1 MLIECLNVKNYQS
14 IGSWFFNLH
23 TGINLIGPMPNEHQ
37 LSFIHACTFI
47 DDLFSCELLEFNNF
61 SDELKSKLIAL
72 LQDYHNAHEI
82 APAPTLQTTLAPI
95 TSSSL
100 ASSLPKANTCAHLAE
115 QSSNQEPEQDSK
127 CEQEHE
133 LDCKCNCDCEHD
145 CVGMPMQE
153 QELLQRPNHKDDCE
167 YANSEQVSFSS
178 DLKNNAGELILAL
191 QPKLVFKLSMP
202 FAWDALS
209 SCDSLIIEI
218 SLSDKNSGHDRFS
231 DEEAHTDESINAENQ
246 AFLANHEMAYRCMFN
261 DPRVVSHKILSK
273 SNISEFC
280 GFGALFNHDSRS
292 VGQNQFKQ
300 DDVSLC
306 KSLIRQLDL
315 STKVRVWASAANNNE
330 AFALKEEQVIT
341 VCAMLK
347 LMAKVS
353 LLKDIAH
360 SSEHLHSFKLFQSDF
375 ARASWPKLSQYES
388 SNSLALNQLAQCTE
402 SQNDKVEYDQAVKE
416 IALAIIEQY
425 GDKLILPKQTDF
437 ISFNAP
443 CSIITQ
449 EDNAR
454 LEHFAYDW
462 AYHLL
467 SLEAC
472 FSSYNYPFN
481 SFKELAIAKAIK
493 IANAFMED
501 SEAFTSYNIADP
513 KSANSLCQ
521 ELIFCSQ
528 LETFKYF
535 DIAHWCLIKPEG
547 LYGEALQSLLPQNN
561 SECTDSAEEAQAI
574 FKKLAEKINSHK
586 SSWWAQKMAERYALL
601 NKGSGS
607 NDGHDAPAP
616 MPEPVLAPVPAFETA
631 PATVPELEPAYAS
644 MPVPAP
650 APAYVPKP
658 EHAAADATCNFSLS
672 RLSLN
677 KYVSYSF
684 TNTSKMVEEC
694 STFYVYLIE
703 HTNLL
708 VSQFVILVEGLS
720 DVLIFE
726 AVAKRLGYD
735 LKALGIAVVPF
746 VSTGL
751 LRYLELLELLEID
764 YLVVTDS
771 DSGGKNTY
779 AELMP
784 NPSNRLLSIRKF
796 KRVAALNNLSANSPI
811 NRILKEASPN
821 TSLQAIKQVLHNSN
835 IEGSW
840 DRNCRVSYFLT
851 LPDNDLEFHLLN
863 NGCTLNIIS
872 HCFFPCISANKDK
885 FAQRCS
891 NAAYNKFLGAIQ
903 DQIANLDS
911 EYKGKIE
918 QLQNDI
924 SKLLS
929 CVSIRTNTTATA
941 NASATADDDIAVAQ
955 SSESAISDLIREC
968 LGSKNKQLT
977 ISNVI
982 ATYYLYQRSQGKIL
996 CSFFKLAYLYALKE
1010 EQENDQAKFDQVF
1023 KELSQDNVENYEW
1036 PDDELICIDFF
1047 KMPLNLAFDSIV
1059 FVLKMVERIKGNN
1072 VLSSLCSISKG
1083 HIVLFAGDLIS
1094 ALKDQ
1099 FLSFIR
1105 NKENIKKYAT
1115 KNNCLE
1121 QRRAYSYIIAYFN
1134 DIQAPISAAKIN
1146 QNEFNLF
1153 FKERT
1158 NLRRILKAQLA
1169 SEKAS
1174 ALTQSVENSCK
1185 DATADSNMPNDEPLD
1200 SRAELFADIRKQLK
1214 SFREQI
1220 ATADSLAVAELN
1232 QDTADSNML
1241 NDELLESEDELY
1253 ADIKKHLESFREET
1267 AIADS
1272 LAVAE
1277 LNQDTAAQPSV
1288 KSCAE
1293 AAVDSNMPKVDLIAN
1308 IKKHLESFREET
1320 ATADSLAEPNQDTAA
1335 QPSVKSCA
1343 GAAVDSNMP
1352 KGDSEPY
1359 SESQTMMGSTEGS
1372 VGVEGSNDS
1381 ESMQGTEEQAS
1392 DNDCLDSLSSYGWC
1406 KTDDVGQ
1413 VMGVLPTDSSN
1424 MVAHSL
1430 MSYYYL
1436 AKEKDPEHVGDA
1448 VKFAYLLALSINPI
1462 CDPLLAKRAVLMLQ
1476 QGMPHG
1482 LKHVEIP
1489 LITSG
1494 LLEITSL
1501 DRNTLY
1507 GAMKVLYQTHKLL
1520 NDNIAKDGVCD
1531 KDIELISYL
1540 QRSFVVNNKSI
1551 ANFLAHIGK
1560 LHLFEAHH
1568 RCPSTEDIATFEIIA
1583 ELNNNIDL
1591 FKDSVFKFEYDNQL
1605 TLLGRDKLLK
1615 HPCYA
1620 RLLQNEYP
1628 ADKLSTLLY
1637 EAVGCCK
1644 LSEVSALI
1652 INYAHYMDK
1661 VQGIKSEVISTVF
1674 FESLLSFNH
1683 AWQASS
1689 IVASYIDYR
1698 RQQDQQDIKCLVP
1711 LFNKDAM
1718 PLNQFSAGAIFSFV
1732 ALGIDENT
1740 SKDNSWLNYCKFLIT
1755 INHNKLTNLLAD
1767 EGFRFFINYRAN
1779 AKQKMAYD
1787 LIAKQLTTAVSHV
1800 IDYQWDRASLE
1811 VLDDINLSDTTLL
1824 KDLVDI

>member
-37 LSFIHACTFI
+37 LSFINACKLI
-47 DDLFSCELLEFNNF
+47 DDLFSCELLDFNNF
-61 SDELKSKLIAL
+61 IDELKSKLLAL
-72 LQDYHNAHEI
+72 LQDYHNAQAT

-100 ASSLPKANTCAHLAE
+100 ASSLPKANTCAPLAE

-133 LDCKCNCDCEHD
+133 LECKCNCDCEHD

-246 AFLANHEMAYRCMFN
+246 AFLANHEMAYRCIFN

-353 LLKDIAH
+353 LLKDISH
-360 SSEHLHSFKLFQSDF
+360 SSEHFHSFKLFQSDF
-375 ARASWPKLSQYES
+375 ARASWPKISQYES

-454 LEHFAYDW
+454 LEHFAYEW
-462 AYHLL
+462 AYNLI
-467 SLEAC
+467 SLDGC
-472 FSSYNYPFN
+472 FSSYHYPFN
-481 SFKELAIAKAIK
+481 GFKELAIAKAIK

-513 KSANSLCQ
+513 KSSNSLCQ

-561 SECTDSAEEAQAI
+561 SECTDSAEVAQAI
-574 FKKLAEKINSHK
+574 FKKLAEKINFHK
-586 SSWWAQKMAERYALL
+586 SSWWAQKMAERFALL

-607 NDGHDAPAP
+607 NDGHDAPAS
-616 MPEPVLAPVPAFETA
+616 MPEPVLAPASVTTASATVNESARMTASELASATVPAFD
-631 PATVPELEPAYAS
+631 PAS
-644 MPVPAP
+644 SNVPALE
-650 APAYVPKP
+650 YVPKTK
-658 EHAAADATCNFSLS
+658 HADTDADASCNFSLS
-672 RLSLN
+672 RLRLN

-903 DQIANLDS
+903 DQISNLDS
-911 EYKGKIE
+911 EYDSKKE

-996 CSFFKLAYLYALKE
+996 CSFFRLAYLYAIKE
-1010 EQENDQAKFDQVF
+1010 EQNIDQTKFDQVF
-1023 KELSQDNVENYEW
+1023 KALSKDQVENYEW
-1036 PDDELICIDFF
+1036 PDDKLICINFF
-1047 KMPLNLAFDSIV
+1047 KMPLNIALESII
-1059 FVLKMVERIKGNN
+1059 FVLKMVEFCKHEN
-1072 VLSSLCSISKG
+1072 VFGSCCSFNQSEV
-1083 HIVLFAGDLIS
+1083 VLFIGDLIS
-1094 ALKDQ
+1094 TKREQ
-1099 FLSFIR
+1099 FLGFIQ
-1105 NKENIKKYAT
+1105 NKETTKKYAT
-1115 KNNCLE
+1115 VNQPIEK
-1121 QRRAYSYIIAYFN
+1121 RRAYSYIHAFITRSN
-1134 DIQAPISAAKIN
+1134 PQISKTEIN
-1146 QNEFNLF
+1146 ENEFNLF
-1153 FKERT
+1153 FKART

-1267 AIADS
+1267 A
-1272 LAVAE
+1272 
-1277 LNQDTAAQPSV
+1277 
-1288 KSCAE
+1288 
-1293 AAVDSNMPKVDLIAN
+1293 
-1308 IKKHLESFREET
+1308 
-1320 ATADSLAEPNQDTAA
+1320 TADSLAEPNQDTAA
-1335 QPSVKSCA
+1335 QSSVKSCVE
-1343 GAAVDSNMP
+1343 AAVDSNMP
-1352 KGDSEPY
+1352 KGDSESY
-1359 SESQTMMGSTEGS
+1359 SESQTLMGSTVGS
-1372 VGVEGSNDS
+1372 ESSDGSNDAKEADGADGYKS
-1381 ESMQGTEEQAS
+1381 TQGIEEQIG
-1392 DNDCLDSLSSYGWC
+1392 DNGCLESLSSFGWC

-1413 VMGVLPTDSSN
+1413 LWGVLPTDSSN

-1448 VKFAYLLALSINPI
+1448 LKFAYLLALSINPI

-1476 QGMPHG
+1476 QGMTHG

-1568 RCPSTEDIATFEIIA
+1568 RCPSKEDIATFEVIA

-1605 TLLGRDKLLK
+1605 ALLGRDKLLK
-1615 HPCYA
+1615 HPWYA

-1661 VQGIKSEVISTVF
+1661 VQGTKSEVISTVF

-1698 RQQDQQDIKCLVP
+1698 RQQDQQDISCLVS

-1732 ALGIDENT
+1732 ALGICENT

-1755 INHNKLTNLLAD
+1755 INRNKLANLLVD

-1787 LIAKQLTTAVSHV
+1787 LIAKQLTTAVSPI

-1811 VLDDINLSDTTLL
+1811 VLDDTNLSDTTLL

>member
-37 LSFIHACTFI
+37 LSFINACTLI
-47 DDLFSCELLEFNNF
+47 DDLFSCELLDFNNF
-61 SDELKSKLIAL
+61 SDELKSKLLAL

-95 TSSSL
+95 ISSSL
-100 ASSLPKANTCAHLAE
+100 ASSLPKANTCAPLAE

-133 LDCKCNCDCEHD
+133 LECKCNCDCEHD
-145 CVGMPMQE
+145 CVDMPMQE

-178 DLKNNAGELILAL
+178 ELKNNAGELILAL

-261 DPRVVSHKILSK
+261 DPRVVSHKKLSK

-280 GFGALFNHDSRS
+280 GFGALFNHDSIS

-306 KSLIRQLDL
+306 KSLIRQLGL
-315 STKVRVWASAANNNE
+315 TTKVRVWASAANNNE

-353 LLKDIAH
+353 LLKDISH
-360 SSEHLHSFKLFQSDF
+360 SSEHFHSFKLFQSDF

-388 SNSLALNQLAQCTE
+388 SNYLALNQLAQCTE

-454 LEHFAYDW
+454 LEHFAYEW
-462 AYHLL
+462 AYNLI

-472 FSSYNYPFN
+472 FNSYHYPFN
-481 SFKELAIAKAIK
+481 GFKELAIAKAVK
-493 IANAFMED
+493 IANAFMEV
-501 SEAFTSYNIADP
+501 SEAFTSYNIPDP

-561 SECTDSAEEAQAI
+561 SECTDCAEEAQAI
-574 FKKLAEKINSHK
+574 FKKLAEKINSHN
-586 SSWWAQKMAERYALL
+586 SSWWAQKMAERFALL

-607 NDGHDAPAP
+607 NDGHDAPAS
-616 MPEPVLAPVPAFETA
+616 MPEPVLVPVPAFETA

-746 VSTGL
+746 VSNGL
-751 LRYLELLELLEID
+751 LRYLDLLELLEID

-784 NPSNRLLSIRKF
+784 NPSNKLLSISKF
-796 KRVAALNNLSANSPI
+796 RRVAALNNLTANSPI
-811 NRILKEASPN
+811 NRILNEVAPN

-840 DRNCRVSYFLT
+840 DRNGRVSYFLT
-851 LPDNDLEFHLLN
+851 LPDKDLEFHLLN
-863 NGCTLNIIS
+863 NGCALNIIS
-872 HCFFPCISANKDK
+872 HCFLPCISANIDK

-911 EYKGKIE
+911 EYKSKKE

-924 SKLLS
+924 SKFLS
-929 CVSIRTNTTATA
+929 SVSRVTTLATADATATA
-941 NASATADDDIAVAQ
+941 TATAGTAITTAADADADAQ
-955 SSESAISDLIREC
+955 SYENAISNLIREC
-968 LGSKNKQLT
+968 LGSNNNQHT

-982 ATYYLYQRSQGKIL
+982 ATYYLYQRSQGKSL
-996 CSFFKLAYLYALKE
+996 CSFFKVAYLYALKK
-1010 EQENDQAKFDQVF
+1010 EQKNDQAKFDQVF
-1023 KELSQDNVENYEW
+1023 KELSQDKVENYEW

-1047 KMPLNLAFDSIV
+1047 EMPFNLALESII
-1059 FVLKMVERIKGNN
+1059 FVLKMVEFCKREN
-1072 VLSSLCSISKG
+1072 VFGSCCSFNQSEV
-1083 HIVLFAGDLIS
+1083 VLFIGDLIS
-1094 ALKDQ
+1094 TKKVYFLIGQ
-1099 FLSFIR
+1099 FH
-1105 NKENIKKYAT
+1105 E
-1115 KNNCLE
+1115 
-1121 QRRAYSYIIAYFN
+1121 
-1134 DIQAPISAAKIN
+1134 
-1146 QNEFNLF
+1146 
-1153 FKERT
+1153 
-1158 NLRRILKAQLA
+1158 
-1169 SEKAS
+1169 
-1174 ALTQSVENSCK
+1174 
-1185 DATADSNMPNDEPLD
+1185 
-1200 SRAELFADIRKQLK
+1200 
-1214 SFREQI
+1214 
-1220 ATADSLAVAELN
+1220 
-1232 QDTADSNML
+1232 
-1241 NDELLESEDELY
+1241 
-1253 ADIKKHLESFREET
+1253 
-1267 AIADS
+1267 
-1272 LAVAE
+1272 
-1277 LNQDTAAQPSV
+1277 
-1288 KSCAE
+1288 
-1293 AAVDSNMPKVDLIAN
+1293 
-1308 IKKHLESFREET
+1308 
-1320 ATADSLAEPNQDTAA
+1320 
-1335 QPSVKSCA
+1335 
-1343 GAAVDSNMP
+1343 
-1352 KGDSEPY
+1352 
-1359 SESQTMMGSTEGS
+1359 
-1372 VGVEGSNDS
+1372 
-1381 ESMQGTEEQAS
+1381 
-1392 DNDCLDSLSSYGWC
+1392 
-1406 KTDDVGQ
+1406 
-1413 VMGVLPTDSSN
+1413 
-1424 MVAHSL
+1424 
-1430 MSYYYL
+1430 
-1436 AKEKDPEHVGDA
+1436 
-1448 VKFAYLLALSINPI
+1448 
-1462 CDPLLAKRAVLMLQ
+1462 
-1476 QGMPHG
+1476 
-1482 LKHVEIP
+1482 
-1489 LITSG
+1489 
-1494 LLEITSL
+1494 
-1501 DRNTLY
+1501 
-1507 GAMKVLYQTHKLL
+1507 
-1520 NDNIAKDGVCD
+1520 
-1531 KDIELISYL
+1531 
-1540 QRSFVVNNKSI
+1540 
-1551 ANFLAHIGK
+1551 
-1560 LHLFEAHH
+1560 
-1568 RCPSTEDIATFEIIA
+1568 
-1583 ELNNNIDL
+1583 
-1591 FKDSVFKFEYDNQL
+1591 
-1605 TLLGRDKLLK
+1605 
-1615 HPCYA
+1615 
-1620 RLLQNEYP
+1620 
-1628 ADKLSTLLY
+1628 STL
-1637 EAVGCCK
+1637 VTK
-1644 LSEVSALI
+1644 L
-1652 INYAHYMDK
+1652 K
-1661 VQGIKSEVISTVF
+1661 K
-1674 FESLLSFNH
+1674 
-1683 AWQASS
+1683 
-1689 IVASYIDYR
+1689 
-1698 RQQDQQDIKCLVP
+1698 
-1711 LFNKDAM
+1711 
-1718 PLNQFSAGAIFSFV
+1718 
-1732 ALGIDENT
+1732 
-1740 SKDNSWLNYCKFLIT
+1740 
-1755 INHNKLTNLLAD
+1755 
-1767 EGFRFFINYRAN
+1767 
-1779 AKQKMAYD
+1779 
-1787 LIAKQLTTAVSHV
+1787 
-1800 IDYQWDRASLE
+1800 
-1811 VLDDINLSDTTLL
+1811 
-1824 KDLVDI
+1824 

>member
-37 LSFIHACTFI
+37 LSFINACKLI
-47 DDLFSCELLEFNNF
+47 DELFSCELLDFNNF
-61 SDELKSKLIAL
+61 SDELKSKLLAL

-100 ASSLPKANTCAHLAE
+100 ASSLPNSNTNASLAE
-115 QSSNQEPEQDSK
+115 QSPNQAPEQDSK

-133 LDCKCNCDCEHD
+133 LECKCNCDCEHD

-178 DLKNNAGELILAL
+178 ELKNKAGELILAL

-202 FAWDALS
+202 FEWGALS
-209 SCDSLIIEI
+209 FCDSLIIEI

-231 DEEAHTDESINAENQ
+231 DEKAHTDESINAENQ

-360 SSEHLHSFKLFQSDF
+360 SSEHFHSFKLFQSDF

-388 SNSLALNQLAQCTE
+388 SNYLALNQLAQCTE

-462 AYHLL
+462 AYHLI

-472 FSSYNYPFN
+472 FSSYHYPFN
-481 SFKELAIAKAIK
+481 SFKELAIAKAVK

-501 SEAFTSYNIADP
+501 SEAFTSYNIHDP

-561 SECTDSAEEAQAI
+561 SECTDCAEEAQAI
-574 FKKLAEKINSHK
+574 FKKLAEKINSHN

-601 NKGSGS
+601 NKGSAS

-616 MPEPVLAPVPAFETA
+616 MPEPMLAPASVTTSAPVNESACMTASESATATVPAFE
-631 PATVPELEPAYAS
+631 PASSNVPS
-644 MPVPAP
+644 
-650 APAYVPKP
+650 PAYVPKP

-694 STFYVYLIE
+694 SAFYVYLIE

-746 VSTGL
+746 VSNGL
-751 LRYLELLELLEID
+751 LRYLDLLELLEID

-784 NPSNRLLSIRKF
+784 NPSNKLLSISNFRQ
-796 KRVAALNNLSANSPI
+796 VAAFNNLSANSPI
-811 NRILKEASPN
+811 NRILNEVAPN

-840 DRNCRVSYFLT
+840 DRNGRVSYFLT
-851 LPDNDLEFHLLN
+851 LPDKDLEFHLLN
-863 NGCTLNIIS
+863 NGCALNIIS
-872 HCFFPCISANKDK
+872 HCFLPCISANIDK
-885 FAQRCS
+885 FAQKCS

-924 SKLLS
+924 SKFLS
-929 CVSIRTNTTATA
+929 SVCRVTTLATADATATA
-941 NASATADDDIAVAQ
+941 TTAIATATAGTAITTAADAIAQ
-955 SSESAISDLIREC
+955 SSENAISTLIREC
-968 LGSKNKQLT
+968 LGSNNNQLT
-977 ISNVI
+977 ISSVI

-996 CSFFKLAYLYALKE
+996 CSFFRLAYLYAIKE
-1010 EQENDQAKFDQVF
+1010 EQNIDQTKFDQVF
-1023 KELSQDNVENYEW
+1023 KALSKDQVENYEW
-1036 PDDELICIDFF
+1036 PDDKLTCINFF
-1047 KMPLNLAFDSIV
+1047 KMPLNLALESII
-1059 FVLKMVERIKGNN
+1059 FVLKMAEIIKGNN
-1072 VLSSLCSISKG
+1072 VFGRCCSFNQPEV
-1083 HIVLFAGDLIS
+1083 VLFIGDLIS
-1094 ALKDQ
+1094 TKREQ
-1099 FLSFIR
+1099 FLGFIQ
-1105 NKENIKKYAT
+1105 NKETTKKYAT
-1115 KNNCLE
+1115 VNQPIEK
-1121 QRRAYSYIIAYFN
+1121 RRAYSYIHAFITRSN
-1134 DIQAPISAAKIN
+1134 PQIGKTEIN
-1146 QNEFNLF
+1146 ENEFNLF
-1153 FKERT
+1153 FKART

-1174 ALTQSVENSCK
+1174 AHTQSVENSCK
-1185 DATADSNMPNDEPLD
+1185 DAT
-1200 SRAELFADIRKQLK
+1200 
-1214 SFREQI
+1214 
-1220 ATADSLAVAELN
+1220 
-1232 QDTADSNML
+1232 
-1241 NDELLESEDELY
+1241 
-1253 ADIKKHLESFREET
+1253 
-1267 AIADS
+1267 ADS

-1359 SESQTMMGSTEGS
+1359 SESQTMVDSTVGSESSDGS
-1372 VGVEGSNDS
+1372 NDVKEADGSNDS
-1381 ESMQGTEEQAS
+1381 GSMQGTEEQAS
-1392 DNDCLDSLSSYGWC
+1392 DNGCLESLSSFGWC

-1448 VKFAYLLALSINPI
+1448 LKFAYLLALSINPI
-1462 CDPLLAKRAVLMLQ
+1462 GDPLLAKRAVLMLQ
-1476 QGMPHG
+1476 QGMTHG
-1482 LKHVEIP
+1482 LQHVEIP

-1507 GAMKVLYQTHKLL
+1507 GAIKVLYKTYMLL
-1520 NDNIAKDGVCD
+1520 KENLAKDGVCD

-1540 QRSFVVNNKSI
+1540 QRSFVANNKSI

-1568 RCPSTEDIATFEIIA
+1568 RCPSTEDIATFEVIA

-1605 TLLGRDKLLK
+1605 ALLGRDKLLK
-1615 HPCYA
+1615 HPWYA
-1620 RLLQNEYP
+1620 HLLQNKYP

-1652 INYAHYMDK
+1652 INYAQYMDK
-1661 VQGIKSEVISTVF
+1661 VQGTKSEVISTVF

-1732 ALGIDENT
+1732 AFGIDENT

-1787 LIAKQLTTAVSHV
+1787 LIAKQLTTAVSPI

>member
-1 MLIECLNVKNYQS
+1 
-14 IGSWFFNLH
+14 
-23 TGINLIGPMPNEHQ
+23 
-37 LSFIHACTFI
+37 
-47 DDLFSCELLEFNNF
+47 
-61 SDELKSKLIAL
+61 
-72 LQDYHNAHEI
+72 
-82 APAPTLQTTLAPI
+82 
-95 TSSSL
+95 
-100 ASSLPKANTCAHLAE
+100 
-115 QSSNQEPEQDSK
+115 
-127 CEQEHE
+127 
-133 LDCKCNCDCEHD
+133 
-145 CVGMPMQE
+145 
-153 QELLQRPNHKDDCE
+153 
-167 YANSEQVSFSS
+167 
-178 DLKNNAGELILAL
+178 
-191 QPKLVFKLSMP
+191 
-202 FAWDALS
+202 
-209 SCDSLIIEI
+209 
-218 SLSDKNSGHDRFS
+218 
-231 DEEAHTDESINAENQ
+231 
-246 AFLANHEMAYRCMFN
+246 MAYRCIFN

-280 GFGALFNHDSRS
+280 GFGALFNNAFKAADK
-292 VGQNQFKQ
+292 NQFKQ

-330 AFALKEEQVIT
+330 AFALKEGQVIT

-347 LMAKVS
+347 LMAKVP
-353 LLKDIAH
+353 LLKDISH
-360 SSEHLHSFKLFQSDF
+360 SSEHFHSFKLFQSDF

-388 SNSLALNQLAQCTE
+388 SNYLAPNKLEQCTE

-454 LEHFAYDW
+454 LEHFAYEW
-462 AYHLL
+462 VYHLL

-472 FSSYNYPFN
+472 FSSYQYPFN
-481 SFKELAIAKAIK
+481 IFKELAIAKAIK

-501 SEAFTSYNIADP
+501 SEAFTSYNIPDP

-561 SECTDSAEEAQAI
+561 SECTDIAEVAQAI

-607 NDGHDAPAP
+607 DDGLDAPAP
-616 MPEPVLAPVPAFETA
+616 MPEPMLAPVPAFETA

-658 EHAAADATCNFSLS
+658 EHAVADATCNFSLS

-694 STFYVYLIE
+694 SAFYVYLIE

-746 VSTGL
+746 VSNGL
-751 LRYLELLELLEID
+751 LRYLDLLELLEID

-784 NPSNRLLSIRKF
+784 NPSNKLLSISKF
-796 KRVAALNNLSANSPI
+796 RRVAALNNLTANSPI
-811 NRILKEASPN
+811 NRILNEVAPN

-835 IEGSW
+835 IEVSW
-840 DRNCRVSYFLT
+840 DRNGRVSYFLT
-851 LPDNDLEFHLLN
+851 LPDKDLEFHLLN
-863 NGCTLNIIS
+863 NGCALNIIS
-872 HCFFPCISANKDK
+872 HCFLPCISANIDK
-885 FAQRCS
+885 FAQKCS

-924 SKLLS
+924 SKFLS
-929 CVSIRTNTTATA
+929 SVCRVTTLATADATSTATIATATA
-941 NASATADDDIAVAQ
+941 GTAITTAADAIAQ
-955 SSESAISDLIREC
+955 SSENAISTLIREC
-968 LGSKNKQLT
+968 LGSNNNQLT
-977 ISNVI
+977 ISSVI

-996 CSFFKLAYLYALKE
+996 CSFFRLAYLYAIKE
-1010 EQENDQAKFDQVF
+1010 EKNIDQTKVDQVF
-1023 KELSQDNVENYEW
+1023 KALSKDQVENYEW
-1036 PDDELICIDFF
+1036 PDDKLICINFF
-1047 KMPLNLAFDSIV
+1047 KMPLNLALESII
-1059 FVLKMVERIKGNN
+1059 FVLKMAEIIKGNN
-1072 VLSSLCSISKG
+1072 VFGSCCSFNQPEV
-1083 HIVLFAGDLIS
+1083 VLFIGDLIS
-1094 ALKDQ
+1094 TKREQ
-1099 FLSFIR
+1099 FLGFIQ
-1105 NKENIKKYAT
+1105 NKETTKKYAT
-1115 KNNCLE
+1115 VNQPIEK
-1121 QRRAYSYIIAYFN
+1121 RRAYSYIHAFITRSN
-1134 DIQAPISAAKIN
+1134 PQISKTEIN
-1146 QNEFNLF
+1146 ENEFNLF
-1153 FKERT
+1153 FKART

-1174 ALTQSVENSCK
+1174 ALKQSLENSCE
-1185 DATADSNMPNDEPLD
+1185 DA
-1200 SRAELFADIRKQLK
+1200 
-1214 SFREQI
+1214 
-1220 ATADSLAVAELN
+1220 
-1232 QDTADSNML
+1232 TADSNML

-1267 AIADS
+1267 ATADS

-1277 LNQDTAAQPSV
+1277 LNKDTAAQPSV
-1288 KSCAE
+1288 KSCE
-1293 AAVDSNMPKVDLIAN
+1293 GAAVDSNMPKVDLIAN
-1308 IKKHLESFREET
+1308 IKKHLESFREQT
-1320 ATADSLAEPNQDTAA
+1320 ATADSLAVAELNQDTAA
-1335 QPSVKSCA
+1335 QPSVKSCVDVS
-1343 GAAVDSNMP
+1343 VDSNLP

-1359 SESQTMMGSTEGS
+1359 SESQPMMGSTVGS
-1372 VGVEGSNDS
+1372 ESSDGSNDAKEAYGADGYKS
-1381 ESMQGTEEQAS
+1381 TQGIEEQTG
-1392 DNDCLDSLSSYGWC
+1392 DNGCLYSLSSFGWC
-1406 KTDDVGQ
+1406 KTDEVGRLW
-1413 VMGVLPTDSSN
+1413 GVLPTDSSN
-1424 MVAHSL
+1424 MVAYSL

-1476 QGMPHG
+1476 QGVTHG

-1489 LITSG
+1489 LITTG

-1507 GAMKVLYQTHKLL
+1507 GAMKVLYKTYMLL
-1520 NDNIAKDGVCD
+1520 KENLAKDGVCD

-1540 QRSFVVNNKSI
+1540 QRSLVANNKSI

-1560 LHLFEAHH
+1560 LHLFEVHH
-1568 RCPSTEDIATFEIIA
+1568 RCLSKEDIATFEVIA
-1583 ELNNNIDL
+1583 ELNNNIGL
-1591 FKDSVFKFEYDNQL
+1591 LKDSVFKFEHDNKL
-1605 TLLGRDKLLK
+1605 ALLGRDKLLK
-1615 HPCYA
+1615 HPWYA

-1661 VQGIKSEVISTVF
+1661 VQGTKSEVISTVF

-1683 AWQASS
+1683 TWQASS

-1732 ALGIDENT
+1732 ALGIDDNT
-1740 SKDNSWLNYCKFLIT
+1740 SKDNNWLNYCKFLIDV
-1755 INHNKLTNLLAD
+1755 NRNKLANLLAD
-1767 EGFRFFINYRAN
+1767 DDFRFFINNRAN

-1787 LIAKQLTTAVSHV
+1787 LIAKQLTTAVSP
-1800 IDYQWDRASLE
+1800 IINYQWDRASLE

>member
-37 LSFIHACTFI
+37 LSFINACKLI
-47 DDLFSCELLEFNNF
+47 DDLFSCELLDFNNF
-61 SDELKSKLIAL
+61 SYELKSKLLAL
-72 LQDYHNAHEI
+72 LQDYHNAQAT

-127 CEQEHE
+127 CEQEHGLE
-133 LDCKCNCDCEHD
+133 CKCNCDCEHD

-153 QELLQRPNHKDDCE
+153 QEHLQRPNHKDDCE

-178 DLKNNAGELILAL
+178 DLKNKAGELILAL

-202 FAWDALS
+202 FEWGALS

-231 DEEAHTDESINAENQ
+231 AEEDLHTDESINAENQ

-360 SSEHLHSFKLFQSDF
+360 SSEHFHSFKLFQSDF

-449 EDNAR
+449 EDNAL
-454 LEHFAYDW
+454 LEQFAYDW
-462 AYHLL
+462 AYHLI

-472 FSSYNYPFN
+472 FSSYHYPFN

-501 SEAFTSYNIADP
+501 SEAFTSYNIHDP

-574 FKKLAEKINSHK
+574 FKKLAEKINSHN

-616 MPEPVLAPVPAFETA
+616 MPEPMLAPVPAFETA

-751 LRYLELLELLEID
+751 LRYLDLLELLEID

-784 NPSNRLLSIRKF
+784 NPSNKLLSISNF
-796 KRVAALNNLSANSPI
+796 MQVAAFNNLSANSPI
-811 NRILKEASPN
+811 NRILNEVAHN
-821 TSLQAIKQVLHNSN
+821 TSLQAIKRVLHNSN

-840 DRNCRVSYFLT
+840 DHNCRVSYFLT

-863 NGCTLNIIS
+863 NGCSLNIIS
-872 HCFFPCISANKDK
+872 HCFLPCISANTDK

-911 EYKGKIE
+911 EYESKKE

-924 SKLLS
+924 SKFLS
-929 CVSIRTNTTATA
+929 SVSIMTTLATADATATATTATA
-941 NASATADDDIAVAQ
+941 TAGTAITTAADAIAVAQ
-955 SSESAISDLIREC
+955 SSENAISNLIREC
-968 LGSKNKQLT
+968 LGSNNKQLT
-977 ISNVI
+977 ISSVI

-996 CSFFKLAYLYALKE
+996 CSFFRLAYLYALKE
-1010 EQENDQAKFDQVF
+1010 EQNIDQAKFDQVF
-1023 KELSQDNVENYEW
+1023 KELLKGKVENYEW
-1036 PDDELICIDFF
+1036 PDDELMCIDFF

-1059 FVLKMVERIKGNN
+1059 FVLKMAESIKGNN
-1072 VLSSLCSISKG
+1072 VLSYLCSISKG

-1094 ALKDQ
+1094 AQKDK
-1099 FLSFIR
+1099 FLAFIR
-1105 NKENIKKYAT
+1105 NKENTKKYAT
-1115 KNNCLE
+1115 VNQPIEK
-1121 QRRAYSYIIAYFN
+1121 RRAYSYIIAYFN
-1134 DIQAPISAAKIN
+1134 DITAPISAAKIN

-1153 FKERT
+1153 FNART
-1158 NLRRILKAQLA
+1158 NLRSILKAQLA

-1185 DATADSNMPNDEPLD
+1185 DATADS
-1200 SRAELFADIRKQLK
+1200 
-1214 SFREQI
+1214 
-1220 ATADSLAVAELN
+1220 
-1232 QDTADSNML
+1232 
-1241 NDELLESEDELY
+1241 LE
-1253 ADIKKHLESFREET
+1253 
-1267 AIADS
+1267 
-1272 LAVAE
+1272 VAE

-1293 AAVDSNMPKVDLIAN
+1293 AAVDSNLPKVDLISN
-1308 IKKHLESFREET
+1308 IKKHLESFREQT

-1335 QPSVKSCA
+1335 LPSVKSCA
-1343 GAAVDSNMP
+1343 DVSVDSNQP

-1372 VGVEGSNDS
+1372 VGAEGSNDS
-1381 ESMQGTEEQAS
+1381 GSMQGTEEQAS
-1392 DNDCLDSLSSYGWC
+1392 DNDCLDSLSSFGWC

-1448 VKFAYLLALSINPI
+1448 LKFAYLLALSINPI
-1462 CDPLLAKRAVLMLQ
+1462 GDPLLAKRAVLMLQ
-1476 QGMPHG
+1476 QGMTHG
-1482 LKHVEIP
+1482 LQHVEIP

-1507 GAMKVLYQTHKLL
+1507 GAIKVLYQTHKLL

-1560 LHLFEAHH
+1560 LHLFEARH
-1568 RCPSTEDIATFEIIA
+1568 RCPSTEDIATFEVIA

-1605 TLLGRDKLLK
+1605 ALLGRDKLLK
-1615 HPCYA
+1615 HPWYA
-1620 RLLQNEYP
+1620 HLLQNKYP

-1652 INYAHYMDK
+1652 INYAQYMDK
-1661 VQGIKSEVISTVF
+1661 VQGTKSEVISTVF
-1674 FESLLSFNH
+1674 
-1683 AWQASS
+1683 
-1689 IVASYIDYR
+1689 IM
-1698 RQQDQQDIKCLVP
+1698 KVP
-1711 LFNKDAM
+1711 RLAINKHD
-1718 PLNQFSAGAIFSFV
+1718 
-1732 ALGIDENT
+1732 
-1740 SKDNSWLNYCKFLIT
+1740 K
-1755 INHNKLTNLLAD
+1755 
-1767 EGFRFFINYRAN
+1767 
-1779 AKQKMAYD
+1779 
-1787 LIAKQLTTAVSHV
+1787 
-1800 IDYQWDRASLE
+1800 
-1811 VLDDINLSDTTLL
+1811 
-1824 KDLVDI
+1824 

>member
-23 TGINLIGPMPNEHQ
+23 TGINLIGPIPNEHQ
-37 LSFIHACTFI
+37 LSFINACKLI

-61 SDELKSKLIAL
+61 SDELKSKLLAL
-72 LQDYHNAHEI
+72 LQDYHNAQAT

-100 ASSLPKANTCAHLAE
+100 ASSLPKANTCAPLAE
-115 QSSNQEPEQDSK
+115 QSPNQAPEQDSK
-127 CEQEHE
+127 CEQEHGLE
-133 LDCKCNCDCEHD
+133 CKCNCDCELGCED
-145 CVGMPMQE
+145 MSMQE

-167 YANSEQVSFSS
+167 YANREQASFSS
-178 DLKNNAGELILAL
+178 DLKNKAGELILAL

-202 FAWDALS
+202 FEWGALS
-209 SCDSLIIEI
+209 SCDSFIIEI

-280 GFGALFNHDSRS
+280 GFGALFNHDSIS

-306 KSLIRQLDL
+306 KSLIRQLGL
-315 STKVRVWASAANNNE
+315 TTKVRVWASAANNNNE

-353 LLKDIAH
+353 LLKDISH

-375 ARASWPKLSQYES
+375 ARASWPKISQYES

-454 LEHFAYDW
+454 LEHFAYEW
-462 AYHLL
+462 AYNLI
-467 SLEAC
+467 SLDGC
-472 FSSYNYPFN
+472 FSSYHYPFN
-481 SFKELAIAKAIK
+481 GFKELAIAKAIK

-513 KSANSLCQ
+513 KSSNSLCQ

-561 SECTDSAEEAQAI
+561 SECTDSAEVAQAI
-574 FKKLAEKINSHK
+574 FKKLAEKINFHK
-586 SSWWAQKMAERYALL
+586 SSWWAQKMAERFALL

-607 NDGHDAPAP
+607 NDGHDAPAS
-616 MPEPVLAPVPAFETA
+616 MPEPVLAPASVTTASATVNESARMTASELASATVPAFD
-631 PATVPELEPAYAS
+631 PAS
-644 MPVPAP
+644 SNVPALE
-650 APAYVPKP
+650 YVPKTK
-658 EHAAADATCNFSLS
+658 HADTDADATCNFSLS

-751 LRYLELLELLEID
+751 LKYLDLLELLEID

-784 NPSNRLLSIRKF
+784 NPSNKLLSISNF
-796 KRVAALNNLSANSPI
+796 MQVAAFNNLSANSPI
-811 NRILKEASPN
+811 NRILNEVAPN
-821 TSLQAIKQVLHNSN
+821 TSLQAIKRVLHNSN

-840 DRNCRVSYFLT
+840 DHNCRVSYFLT

-863 NGCTLNIIS
+863 NGCALNIIS
-872 HCFFPCISANKDK
+872 HCFLPCISANTDK

-903 DQIANLDS
+903 DQIADLDS
-911 EYKGKIE
+911 EYDIKKE

-924 SKLLS
+924 SKFLS
-929 CVSIRTNTTATA
+929 SVSIMTTLATADATATATTATA
-941 NASATADDDIAVAQ
+941 TAGTAITTAADAIAVAQ
-955 SSESAISDLIREC
+955 SSESAISNLIREC
-968 LGSKNKQLT
+968 LSSTNNQLT

-996 CSFFKLAYLYALKE
+996 CSFFRLAYLYALKE
-1010 EQENDQAKFDQVF
+1010 EQNIDQAKFDQVF
-1023 KELSQDNVENYEW
+1023 KELLKGKVENYEW
-1036 PDDELICIDFF
+1036 PDDELMCIDFF

-1059 FVLKMVERIKGNN
+1059 FVLKMAESIKGNN
-1072 VLSSLCSISKG
+1072 VLSYLCSISKG

-1094 ALKDQ
+1094 AQKDK
-1099 FLSFIR
+1099 FLAFIR
-1105 NKENIKKYAT
+1105 NKENTKKYAT
-1115 KNNCLE
+1115 VNQPIEK
-1121 QRRAYSYIIAYFN
+1121 RRAYSYIIAYFN
-1134 DIQAPISAAKIN
+1134 DITAPISAAKIN

-1153 FKERT
+1153 FNART

-1174 ALTQSVENSCK
+1174 ALTQSVENSCE
-1185 DATADSNMPNDEPLD
+1185 DA
-1200 SRAELFADIRKQLK
+1200 
-1214 SFREQI
+1214 
-1220 ATADSLAVAELN
+1220 
-1232 QDTADSNML
+1232 TADSNML
-1241 NDELLESEDELY
+1241 NDEPLESKAELFD
-1253 ADIKKHLESFREET
+1253 DIRKRLESFREET

-1308 IKKHLESFREET
+1308 IKKHLESFREQT
-1320 ATADSLAEPNQDTAA
+1320 ATADSLAEPNQDTTA
-1335 QPSVKSCA
+1335 QSSVKSCVE
-1343 GAAVDSNMP
+1343 AAVDSNMP

-1372 VGVEGSNDS
+1372 VRVEGSNDS
-1381 ESMQGTEEQAS
+1381 ESMQGTKEQAS
-1392 DNDCLDSLSSYGWC
+1392 DNCCLDSLSSYGWC

-1413 VMGVLPTDSSN
+1413 LWGVLPTDSSN

-1462 CDPLLAKRAVLMLQ
+1462 GDPLLAKRAVLMLQ
-1476 QGMPHG
+1476 QGMTHG

-1507 GAMKVLYQTHKLL
+1507 GAMKVLYQTHNLL

-1540 QRSFVVNNKSI
+1540 QRSFVANNKSI

-1568 RCPSTEDIATFEIIA
+1568 RCPSTEDIATFEVIA

-1615 HPCYA
+1615 HPWYA

-1661 VQGIKSEVISTVF
+1661 VQGTKSEVISTVF

-1689 IVASYIDYR
+1689 IIASYIDYR

-1732 ALGIDENT
+1732 ALGICENT
-1740 SKDNSWLNYCKFLIT
+1740 IKDNSWLNYCKFLIT

-1787 LIAKQLTTAVSHV
+1787 LIAKQLTTAVSPI